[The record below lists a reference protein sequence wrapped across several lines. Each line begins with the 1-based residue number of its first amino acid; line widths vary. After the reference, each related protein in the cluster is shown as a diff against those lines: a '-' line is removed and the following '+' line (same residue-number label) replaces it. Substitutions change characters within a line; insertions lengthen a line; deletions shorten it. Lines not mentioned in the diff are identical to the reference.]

1 MYQEH
6 AIDPALR
13 NVAVCTWQHSSCL
26 ASRSKVVPDAC
37 VDIVWDG
44 ARLSLAG
51 PDTGPV
57 EVAMRAGTQ
66 ILGLRFAPGAAGTL
80 LGVPASAVR
89 DARVPLQELWGDDAL
104 QLEESLQRAHGPHA
118 ALREME
124 AALRARVST
133 SAAVDPVASAVAH
146 ALRPRLDLTAPHASI
161 GSDRSP
167 PRLQRD
173 SLAGLQ
179 IQLAGASPLS
189 AAADHRRWT
198 AGAAVPTVA
207 QLSAALGVS
216 ERQLL
221 RRCDAAFG
229 YGPKLLARVLRFQ
242 AFVRALRV
250 HPQLGLAELALELGY
265 TDQAHLAHDT
275 AELAGQ
281 TPSQL
286 RARWS
291 E

>member
-1 MYQEH
+1 MYLEH
-6 AIDPALR
+6 AIDPTLR
-13 NVAVCTWQHSSCL
+13 DVAVCTWQHSSVE
-26 ASRSKVVPDAC
+26 ASRSRVVPDAC
-37 VDIVWDG
+37 VDILWDG
-44 ARLSLAG
+44 ARLMLAG
-51 PDTGPV
+51 PDTRAV
-57 EVAMRAGTQ
+57 EVAMAAGTQ
-66 ILGLRFAPGAAGTL
+66 VLGLRFAPGAAGAL

-89 DARVPLQELWGDDAL
+89 DARVPLQELWGDNALLLEASLHDA
-104 QLEESLQRAHGPHA
+104 QEPRA
-118 ALREME
+118 ALRLME
-124 AALRARVST
+124 DMLRERVAVST
-133 SAAVDPVASAVAH
+133 AVDRVALAVAN
-146 ALRPRLDLTAPHASI
+146 ALQPSLELA
-161 GSDRSP
+161 GSP
-167 PRLQRD
+167 QPRLQRD

-179 IQLAGASPLS
+179 VQRAGALPLS
-189 AAADHRRWT
+189 AASARL
-198 AGAAVPTVA
+198 GSSVPSVA
-207 QLSAALGVS
+207 QLAAALGVS

-275 AELAGQ
+275 SELAGQ
-281 TPSQL
+281 TPTQL